1 MNHNLINNLTYKN
14 KIDNNKLY
22 ENDYNQI
29 RESLFNIE
37 KKKKM
42 LKLNLLITNIKKFPL
57 LLKIK
62 RKKI

>member
-1 MNHNLINNLTYKN
+1 MNHNLINNLIYKN

-37 KKKKM
+37 KKKKC
-42 LKLNLLITNIKKFPL
+42 
-57 LLKIK
+57 
-62 RKKI
+62 